1 MKTTKLQ
8 FEYNKKANL
17 KNKKKSNTNLNESL
31 SEITLF

>member
-8 FEYNKKANL
+8 FEQNKKVNL
-17 KNKKKSNTNLNESL
+17 KNKKKSSTNLNESL